1 MNFFKKPDP
10 KEVVRQAKRDT
21 RKEVR
26 VRRPLSE
33 LSLHCCTVTGAQIK
47 EIADAFHSPC
57 PPPFRFLFRTTQ
69 YNHRPSNCQSN
80 QRDLDREIRELDR
93 QEKQVTMELKQRAK
107 VTSNSN
113 DATLKTLA
121 KQLVQ
126 IREQRGKLQS
136 TKAQVGAMGM
146 HATVAAAQ
154 MSAVTAI
161 GSVTDG
167 MKQANKIMDIK
178 QTTKIMAQFQKEN
191 ESMAVKE
198 EMMDDV
204 LADAFDTEGMEE
216 EADQLTS
223 QVLAELGVE
232 LDSQLVGLNAP
243 QKKLQED
250 EAEVD
255 LLPDLKARL
264 NAL

>member
-26 VRRPLSE
+26 
-33 LSLHCCTVTGAQIK
+33 
-47 EIADAFHSPC
+47 
-57 PPPFRFLFRTTQ
+57 
-69 YNHRPSNCQSN
+69 SN

>member
-1 MNFFKKPDP
+1 
-10 KEVVRQAKRDT
+10 V
-21 RKEVR
+21 
-26 VRRPLSE
+26 
-33 LSLHCCTVTGAQIK
+33 
-47 EIADAFHSPC
+47 
-57 PPPFRFLFRTTQ
+57 FRTLLA
-69 YNHRPSNCQSN
+69 PQSN
-80 QRDLDREIRELDR
+80 QRDLDREVRELDR
-93 QEKQVTMELKQRAK
+93 TEKQVTMELKQRAK
-107 VTSNSN
+107 QTSSAN
-113 DATLKTLA
+113 DPTLKTLA

-126 IREQRGKLQS
+126 IREQRAKLQS

-154 MSAVTAI
+154 MSAVSAI
-161 GSVTDG
+161 GSVAEG
-167 MKQANKIMDIK
+167 MKTANAAMDIK
-178 QTTKIMAQFQKEN
+178 QTTKIMAQFQKET

-204 LADAFDTEGMEE
+204 LADVFDSEGVEE
-216 EADQLTS
+216 EAEQLTA

-232 LDSQLVGLNAP
+232 LDSQMVGLTAP
-243 QKKLQED
+243 SKKLTEAE